1 VRLIAGVVQS
11 MRIRSRYSR
20 LCSLVHIHSG
30 VRACTFPYMAE
41 QTSPGVFAEWERAM
55 VSMRVAER
63 QLEAAL
69 ARKAD
74 TLVPAMRAEL
84 EALRTRADLLLA
96 HAIKA
101 IQLPPETQQP
111 ITSEPARSSR

>member
-1 VRLIAGVVQS
+1 MVC
-11 MRIRSRYSR
+11 MR
-20 LCSLVHIHSG
+20 
-30 VRACTFPYMAE
+30 A
-41 QTSPGVFAEWERAM
+41 
-55 VSMRVAER
+55 AER

-84 EALRTRADLLLA
+84 EALRVRADLLLA
-96 HAIKA
+96 HAVKA

-111 ITSEPARSSR
+111 ITPESVGSSR